1 MFKKEIEDLKKEKNA
16 VILAHFYQN
25 AEVQDVADYVGDSLA
40 LSKVAASTDADIIVF
55 CGVYFMAE
63 TAKILSPDKKV
74 LLPKLN
80 SLCRMASMVDYNE
93 LKSYKEANPDTMIVT
108 YVNTR
113 ASIKSLSDIIVTSSN
128 AEKIVKNFPKKK
140 IMYVPDK
147 NLGTYLRH
155 ITNQNISV
163 WPGFCY
169 IHDLLTAKEVKNM
182 RQAHPEAKVLV
193 HPEAPLKVLL
203 EADFVGST
211 KNILDYV
218 NESKEQTFI
227 IGTDKGLIHALKK
240 ENPDKEFHL
249 LSKGLNC
256 LNMKT
261 IGLEDVYHAL
271 NEEKFEIKVDKE
283 IQEKAIIALD
293 RMMELSQ

>member
-1 MFKKEIEDLKKEKNA
+1 MYIKEIEKLKKQKNA

-25 AEVQDVADYVGDSLA
+25 NEVQDIADYVGDSLA
-40 LSKVAASTDADIIVF
+40 LSKIAQETDADIIVF

-63 TAKILSPDKKV
+63 TAKILSPNKKV
-74 LLPKLN
+74 LLPKQN
-80 SLCRMASMVDYNE
+80 SLCRMAQMIDYNE
-93 LKSYKEANPDTMIVT
+93 LKEFKEDNPDTMIVT

-113 ASIKSLSDIIVTSSN
+113 ANIKALSDIIVTSSN
-128 AEKIVKNFPKKK
+128 AKNIVKNFPNKK

-155 ITNQNISV
+155 ITGQDISV
-163 WPGFCY
+163 WPGYCY
-169 IHDLLTAKEVKNM
+169 IHDLLTKKEIERM
-182 RQAHPEAKVLV
+182 RLEHPDAEVLV

-211 KNILDYV
+211 KNILDYA
-218 NESKEQTFI
+218 SKSEKKEFI

-240 ENPDKEFHL
+240 QNPNKTFHL

-256 LNMKT
+256 LNMKRIT
-261 IGLEDVYHAL
+261 LEDVYKSL
-271 NEEKFEIKVDKE
+271 KDEKFEIEVDSE
-283 IQEKAIIALD
+283 IQKKAIIALD
-293 RMMELSQ
+293 RMMELS

>member
-1 MFKKEIEDLKKEKNA
+1 MFIEEIKRLKKEKNA

-25 AEVQDVADYVGDSLA
+25 AEVQDIADHVGDSLA
-40 LSKVAASTDADIIVF
+40 LSKIAASTDADVIVF

-80 SLCRMASMVDYNE
+80 SLCRMASMVDVEE
-93 LKSYKEANPDTMIVT
+93 LKAFKEANKDTMIVT

-113 ASIKSLSDIIVTSSN
+113 ANVKALSDIIVTSSN
-128 AEKIVKNFPKKK
+128 AEKIVKNFPNKK

-155 ITNQNISV
+155 ITKQDISV

-169 IHDLLTAKEVKNM
+169 IHDLLTAREVEKQ
-182 RQAHPEAKVLV
+182 RQLHPNAEVLI

-211 KNILDYV
+211 KNILEYAAKSDK
-218 NESKEQTFI
+218 KEFI
-227 IGTDKGLIHALKK
+227 IGTDKGLIHAMQRRC
-240 ENPDKEFHL
+240 PDKTFHL
-249 LSKGLNC
+249 LSEGLNC

-261 IGLEDVYHAL
+261 ISVEDVYL
-271 NEEKFEIKVDKE
+271 SLKNDQFPIEVDKD
-283 IQEKAIIALD
+283 IQEKAIVALD
-293 RMMELSQ
+293 RMMELS

>member
-1 MFKKEIEDLKKEKNA
+1 MFKKEIERLKKEKNA

-25 AEVQDVADYVGDSLA
+25 DEVQDIADYVGDSLA
-40 LSKVAASTDADIIVF
+40 LSKIAASTKADIIVF

-80 SLCRMASMVDYNE
+80 SLCRMASMIDYNE

-113 ASIKSLSDIIVTSSN
+113 ANIKALSDIIVTSSN

-155 ITNQNISV
+155 ITNQDISV

-169 IHDLLTAKEVKNM
+169 IHDLLTAKEVKKM
-182 RQAHPEAKVLV
+182 REEHPEAKVLV

-211 KNILDYV
+211 KNILDYTNNSDV
-218 NESKEQTFI
+218 KAFI

-240 ENPDKEFHL
+240 QNPDKSYYL

-261 IGLEDVYHAL
+261 ITLEDVYHSL
-271 NEEKFEIKVDKE
+271 NEEKFDIEVEKE
-283 IQEKAIIALD
+283 IQEKAVIALN
-293 RMMELSQ
+293 RMMELS